1 MQTIIDALN
10 HSAFTLLGASTSY
23 AELFG
28 FATGLLCVW
37 LVARNNILTFPVG
50 ILNAGFF
57 FVLFIDQHFYSDAW
71 LQVFFLVIQIVGWV
85 AWLKAGPQRTEL
97 KVSKAPAAVL
107 GVVVVL
113 LIVGAYL
120 LVPVLHEAHGAYP
133 IPDASTTAL
142 SVAAQTLMSFR
153 LIQHWYLWIVA
164 DLIYIPMYAIK
175 GLYFT
180 SALYILFLTLCISG
194 LITWRRIMRGED
206 KPPKPHLTEEPARF
220 PLREAA

>member
-10 HSAFTLLGASTSY
+10 HPAFTLLGASTSY

-28 FATGLLCVW
+28 FVTGLAAVW

-71 LQVFFLVIQIVGWV
+71 LQVFFLMIQIVGWV
-85 AWLKAGPQRTEL
+85 AWRKAGPQRTEL
-97 KVSKAPAAVL
+97 KVSKAPAVVL
-107 GVVVVL
+107 GAVGVLVV
-113 LIVGAYL
+113 VGAYL
-120 LVPVLHEAHGAYP
+120 LVPVLREAHGAYP

-153 LIQHWYLWIVA
+153 LIQHWYLWIAA

-180 SALYILFLTLCISG
+180 SALYVLFLTLCVSG
-194 LITWRRIMRGED
+194 LFTWRRIMRGD
-206 KPPKPHLTEEPARF
+206 GGPPQPQRTEQPATF
-220 PLREAA
+220 QLREAT